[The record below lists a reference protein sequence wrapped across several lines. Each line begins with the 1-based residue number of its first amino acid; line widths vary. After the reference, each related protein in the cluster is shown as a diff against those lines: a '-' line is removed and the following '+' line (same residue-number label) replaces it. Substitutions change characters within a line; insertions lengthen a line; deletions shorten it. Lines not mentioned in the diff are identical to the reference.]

1 MPPSARRR
9 LRRGLRRW
17 RGRSLAAAALPILAG
32 ALSLPAGRASAQATA
47 QGQTAPAT
55 QAATV
60 HINFV
65 NADLG
70 DVIRSL
76 ATALGVNMVL
86 TDVPP
91 RRITFSTPQPVAASQ
106 AGAILEGILASQGLI
121 LVQNGPVTQVL
132 PDDKRPATGPLR
144 VGKTFPDPAPLG
156 LVTQIVPLDFMR
168 ADEAVALLH
177 DVADKLARIE
187 VVPRSNAILV
197 TDRGVNVAR
206 YLDLIR
212 QVDVKTGGEAG
223 LSTYVYPLKH
233 ANAAELASTLGQVF
247 GATVASPAPRAR
259 VQALEGKG
267 LSSSLQGLETRE
279 LESVQQRTA
288 IPLETPPAQP
298 QSDSAQPAGRL
309 PAGSLVGGTTI
320 VPDQSTNSLVIRT
333 APPNFSVLQGTIEQ
347 LDVRPA
353 QVLLE
358 VLIAEVNLDKSTQFG
373 INWNAF
379 SQKGFGGSDS
389 TRGILGGVGP
399 QIGDS
404 SLSSLAGAVV
414 RVVSIGTINVRGV
427 LQALAAH
434 TNVRVLSAPRVLALN
449 NEKARILVGSQVPFT
464 SASLTSL
471 NAVVDQVVQYQN
483 VGTQLTVLPTVNK
496 DGYVTFRI
504 LQEVSELSTST
515 VAAAQNSP
523 IITTR
528 EAETSA
534 IVKTGHSVV
543 IGGLIGE
550 TRSDM
555 VSGIPL
561 LEDIPILGNLFK
573 TKSTDHQRTEL
584 AIFLTPHVVTTDE
597 EADSLVQSERDKMHV
612 LSPQIDSVLQLVPQT
627 PHK

>member
-1 MPPSARRR
+1 
-9 LRRGLRRW
+9 
-17 RGRSLAAAALPILAG
+17 
-32 ALSLPAGRASAQATA
+32 
-47 QGQTAPAT
+47 
-55 QAATV
+55 
-60 HINFV
+60 
-65 NADLG
+65 
-70 DVIRSL
+70 
-76 ATALGVNMVL
+76 
-86 TDVPP
+86 
-91 RRITFSTPQPVAASQ
+91 
-106 AGAILEGILASQGLI
+106 
-121 LVQNGPVTQVL
+121 
-132 PDDKRPATGPLR
+132 
-144 VGKTFPDPAPLG
+144 
-156 LVTQIVPLDFMR
+156 
-168 ADEAVALLH
+168 
-177 DVADKLARIE
+177 
-187 VVPRSNAILV
+187 
-197 TDRGVNVAR
+197 
-206 YLDLIR
+206 
-212 QVDVKTGGEAG
+212 
-223 LSTYVYPLKH
+223 
-233 ANAAELASTLGQVF
+233 
-247 GATVASPAPRAR
+247 

-279 LESVQQRTA
+279 LESVQQRTQ
-288 IPLETPPAQP
+288 IPLEAPPAP
-298 QSDSAQPAGRL
+298 AQSDTAQSAGRL

-333 APPNFSVLQGTIEQ
+333 APPNVSVLQGTIEQ

-399 QIGDS
+399 QVGDS

-414 RVVSIGTINVRGV
+414 RVVTMGTINVRAV

-434 TNVRVLSAPRVLALN
+434 TNVTVLSAPRVLALN

-483 VGTQLTVLPTVNK
+483 VGTQLTVLPTVNN

-561 LEDIPILGNLFK
+561 LESIPLLGNLFK

-584 AIFLTPHVVTTDE
+584 AIFLTPHIVTTDE
-597 EADSLVQSERDKMHV
+597 EADSLLHSERDKLRV
-612 LSPQIDSVLQLVPQT
+612 LGPQIDSVLDLTPPPK

>member
-1 MPPSARRR
+1 MPRSSRR
-9 LRRGLRRW
+9 RRGL
-17 RGRSLAAAALPILAG
+17 SLAAVGQLILAR
-32 ALSLPAGRASAQATA
+32 AVTLLAGRAGAQATA
-47 QGQTAPAT
+47 QGQPAPAP

-76 ATALGVNMVL
+76 AAALGVNMVL

-91 RRITFSTPQPVAASQ
+91 RRITFSTPQPVATSQ

-279 LESVQQRTA
+279 MESVQQRTA

-309 PAGSLVGGTTI
+309 PAGALVGGTTI

-515 VAAAQNSP
+515 VAAAQNAP

-612 LSPQIDSVLQLVPQT
+612 LSPQIDSVLQLVPRT
-627 PHK
+627 PRK